1 MPPLAGAPGWS
12 LTSVHRSGP
21 ELERP
26 VAGLGLA
33 FAAIGLYLFAQLGLQ
48 LVAALLLARAGLLDA
63 VSLDPDEG
71 GTVLLALVVASQ
83 VVGLL
88 AVLLLLSRRAFPVRS
103 LIGPIRPLRRFLGL
117 GTGLGVLAIIG
128 STIIVSVLVALS
140 GSDASPD
147 QVLTGDIA
155 QTPSQLLLAV
165 LAAVVLAPVAEELLF
180 RGLLHRALR
189 VRLRIVPATAISSL
203 LFAVVHVDVVMS
215 QPIAL
220 VGLTLVGVVLA
231 IAYERTGSLLVPI
244 LIHAVHNAITIAA
257 VVITS
262 RLDLDLAPAA
272 SVVSAA
278 VGW

>member
-1 MPPLAGAPGWS
+1 
-12 LTSVHRSGP
+12 V
-21 ELERP
+21 
-26 VAGLGLA
+26 
-33 FAAIGLYLFAQLGLQ
+33 
-48 LVAALLLARAGLLDA
+48 LARAGLLDA
-63 VSLDPDEG
+63 ASLDPEGG
-71 GTVLLALVVASQ
+71 GTVLLALVVVSQ

-88 AVLLLLSRRAFPVRS
+88 AVVLLLSRRAVPLRS
-103 LIGPIRPLRRFLGL
+103 LIGPVRPLRRLLGL
-117 GTGLGVLAIIG
+117 GAGLGALAIVG

-140 GSDASPD
+140 GSDATPD

-155 QTPSQLLLAV
+155 QTPAQLLLAV
-165 LAAVVLAPVAEELLF
+165 LAAVVLAPIAEELLF

-231 IAYERTGSLLVPI
+231 IAYERTGGLLVPV

-257 VVITS
+257 VVVTS
-262 RLDLDLAPAA
+262 RLDLDLA
-272 SVVSAA
+272 SAGTA
-278 VGW
+278 VVGW